1 MADESL
7 LVFSESQ
14 QLAVVGHALQNP
26 KIWDILDDIGV
37 DEKWMVTNALADC
50 YKQISGF
57 RETYERSP
65 KSGEELTD
73 YITDE
78 LIKASVQRTLSK
90 CVESKKRHA
99 WDGLEKHLVTW
110 AKSRHV
116 YTSLKELADKYN
128 EGKHQD
134 AYSLL
139 EKASVELQR
148 IESCVGLE
156 PDGFKSATERI
167 KNHTDRRAAD
177 AAKTVPFAIKYLQDL
192 TGGMLPTDIVL
203 WGATSGA
210 GKTEAAKIQ
219 AEFLARQHLDVHYF
233 ALEAEP
239 DEIEMR
245 IIYGL
250 MARMYREEHTR
261 IPLGMISYG
270 NWRKFRLEN
279 ELGPYQK
286 RAEEEFTQNYSTL
299 HTYYRRRGDFGMS
312 QMRKQMMALKDK
324 SRLILLDH
332 IHFLDM
338 ETDNEVREMSDL
350 VKSVRGIAALIEVP
364 VILVAHITEKGVKH
378 KELVPRKE
386 DFYGASNLFKTVT
399 TAIMMAP
406 VFGFTA
412 SDARALGK
420 ATFLRV
426 VKARLDNSAQYYP
439 GIVFFDP
446 FTNNYTQYYSVGKF
460 DKGNCKWSSLK
471 GDMPYWVDMDNNVI
485 DVSDIE

>member
-1 MADESL
+1 MADEGL

-14 QLAVVGHALQNP
+14 QQAVLGHALQNP
-26 KIWDILDDIGV
+26 KIFEILDEIGV

-50 YKQISGF
+50 YKNVLGF
-57 RETYERSP
+57 RKTYERTP
-65 KSGEELTD
+65 KSAEELTD
-73 YITDE
+73 YVTDE
-78 LIKASVQRTLSK
+78 LIKASIQRTLSK

-116 YTSLKELADKYN
+116 YTSLKELAEKYN
-128 EGKHQD
+128 EGKHQE
-134 AYSLL
+134 AYDLL
-139 EKASVELQR
+139 EESSVRLQQ

-156 PDGFKSATERI
+156 PDGFKAATERI
-167 KNHTDRRAAD
+167 QNHTDRRAAD

-192 TGGMLPTDIVL
+192 TGGMLPTDIAL
-203 WGATSGA
+203 FGATSGA

-219 AEFLARQHLDVHYF
+219 AAFLARQQLDVHYF

-245 IIYGL
+245 ILYGI
-250 MARMYREEHTR
+250 MARMYKEEHTN

-270 NWRKFRLEN
+270 NWRKYRLEN

-286 RAEEEFTQNYSTL
+286 RADEEFAKDYSTL
-299 HTYYRRRGDFGMS
+299 HTYYRRRGDFGIS
-312 QMRKQMMALKDK
+312 QMRKQMLALKGH
-324 SRLILLDH
+324 SRQILLDH

-350 VKSVRGIAALIEVP
+350 VKQVRGIAALIEIP
-364 VILVAHITEKGVKH
+364 IILVAHITEKGVKH
-378 KELVPRKE
+378 NELVPRKE

-406 VFGFTA
+406 VFGFSA
-412 SDARALGK
+412 SDARACGK
-420 ATFLRV
+420 PTFLRV

-446 FTNNYTQYYSVGKF
+446 FTNNYTPHYSVGKF
-460 DKGNCKWSSLK
+460 EKGNRKWSSLK
-471 GDMPYWVDMDNNVI
+471 GDMPYWVDMENNVV
-485 DVSDIE
+485 DVSDVE